1 MVCTYDVIK
10 EVSSGAIVLDKSGFA
25 IQKNNGIAVMSYN
38 RSTGEFE
45 IASIE
50 DMQVGMEIFTRR
62 RYSNAIEIVY
72 MKD

>member
-1 MVCTYDVIK
+1 
-10 EVSSGAIVLDKSGFA
+10 
-25 IQKNNGIAVMSYN
+25 MSYN

-45 IASIE
+45 LAAIE
-50 DMQVGMEIFTRR
+50 DLQIGMEIFTRC